1 MDDYA
6 DIINMERPLSSH
18 PKMDLGNRAK
28 RFSSFDALRGFDLAL
43 LAKQAERQLTV
54 RRDLLDDAQDELDC
68 KLHMLQA
75 GMKVSITYFR
85 IEKMIGDMEVGTYI
99 TETGTVE
106 AIDLQEK
113 AIVLSTAYIPCSDII
128 GLEGDDIPEC
138 AGEVEVNPYDGPD

>member
-6 DIINMERPLSSH
+6 DIINRERPPSSH

-28 RFSSFDALRGFDLAL
+28 LFSSFDALRGFDLAL

-85 IEKMIGDMEVGTYI
+85 MEKRIGDMEVGTYI
-99 TETGTVE
+99 TETGVVE
-106 AIDLQEK
+106 EVDPQEN
-113 AIVLSTAYIPCSDII
+113 AIVLRTAFIPISDIAE
-128 GLEGDDIPEC
+128 LNTD
-138 AGEVEVNPYDGPD
+138 EVEVNPYA